1 MQGYTYEKY
10 NPEIKVIY
18 IKNKNKL
25 QISQNNLFKY

>member
-18 IKNKNKL
+18 IKHKNKL
-25 QISQNNLFKY
+25 